1 MSLRMRFGITISP
14 LKQLQLFHE
23 LTKYG
28 YSVRMVEDKARL
40 MNEDKPARK
49 KSTSDD
55 ALAPLGHQLSKFLG
69 TTVKLKSNSKGK
81 GSINISFKDE
91 DDLARI
97 MQLFD
102 RLKK

>member
-1 MSLRMRFGITISP
+1 M
-14 LKQLQLFHE
+14 KQLQLFHE

-28 YSVRMVEDKARL
+28 YSVRMVEEKARQ
-40 MNEDKPARK
+40 MNEGRKNRNKDK
-49 KSTSDD
+49 TDNT
-55 ALAPLGHQLSKFLG
+55 LAPLGRHLSRFLNAPVKFK
-69 TTVKLKSNSKGK
+69 TTASGK

-91 DDLARI
+91 DDLARL